1 MRDEYDY
8 LAYKAFRFEL
18 ADKGFIPPW
27 DDRRDP
33 VRFDVGRLRISRE
46 VVARLPVGRIAYY
59 VDMHRRGR
67 SDAYSVA
74 SDEHIQSMIQM
85 GLSVASFF
93 FTKGPDL
100 PEQDALL
107 VLTNRHRTR
116 TVIRFQH
123 ETTNA
128 RNRRI
133 GMSTECLGRAWARSQ
148 RDYFNR

>member
-8 LAYKAFRFEL
+8 LAYEAFRFDL

-59 VDMHRRGR
+59 VDLHRRGK

-74 SDEHIQSMIQM
+74 SDEHIESMIQM
-85 GLSVASFF
+85 GLSVASVF
-93 FTKGPDL
+93 FTKRPDV
-100 PEQDALL
+100 PEQDPLL

-116 TVIRFQH
+116 TVIRFKR
-123 ETTNA
+123 ETSKSRNHHMGSRIESNSRQGRGA
-128 RNRRI
+128 R
-133 GMSTECLGRAWARSQ
+133 
-148 RDYFNR
+148 